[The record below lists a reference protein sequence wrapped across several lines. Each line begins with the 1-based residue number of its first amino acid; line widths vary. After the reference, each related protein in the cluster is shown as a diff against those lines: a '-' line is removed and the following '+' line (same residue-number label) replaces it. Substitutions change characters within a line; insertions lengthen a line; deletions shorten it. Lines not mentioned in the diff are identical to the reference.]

1 MAGLGGLNFL
11 FVRKYIAGV
20 PNRARATRE
29 YLRPDEF
36 EAWQGLLVAAT
47 RVLRALDDGLRSQH
61 GISVAEFDV
70 LITLANAPRRRLRMS
85 DLARL
90 VALSP
95 AGLTHLVTR
104 LERERL
110 VAREVDASDRR
121 GFHTVLTDAGEE
133 RLDAARPL
141 HNRTIRELLLDR
153 MSVHDRRQLGALWK
167 RVEARAE
174 KHRTAP

>member
-1 MAGLGGLNFL
+1 MRNS
-11 FVRKYIAGV
+11 
-20 PNRARATRE
+20 ARAKAE

-36 EAWQGLLVAAT
+36 AAWQGILVTST
-47 RVLRALDDGLRSQH
+47 RVLRALDARLRAEH

-70 LITLANAPRRRLRMS
+70 LITLANAPDRKLRMS
-85 DLARL
+85 ELARS

-110 VAREVDASDRR
+110 VAREVDAGDRR
-121 GFHTVLTDAGEE
+121 GFHTVLTNAGED

-141 HNRTIRELLLDR
+141 HNHIIRDLLLDR
-153 MSVHDRRQLGALWK
+153 ITARDRRQLGAIWK
-167 RVEARAE
+167 RVEAAD
-174 KHRTAP
+174 AGDGDGDGDGSG

>member
-1 MAGLGGLNFL
+1 MP
-11 FVRKYIAGV
+11 K
-20 PNRARATRE
+20 RARAQPE

-36 EAWQGLLVAAT
+36 EAWQGILVTAN
-47 RVLRALDDGLRSQH
+47 RVLRALDEGLRVEH

-70 LITLANAPRRRLRMS
+70 LITLANAPKRRLRMS
-85 DLARL
+85 ELARS

-110 VAREVDASDRR
+110 VAREVDSRDRR

-133 RLDAARPL
+133 RLDASRPL
-141 HNRTIRELLLDR
+141 HNRIVRELLLDR
-153 MSVHDRRQLGALWK
+153 MTAGDRRQLGAIWK
-167 RVEARAE
+167 RVEAGAGKSGRRSGLGTPSE
-174 KHRTAP
+174 

>member
-1 MAGLGGLNFL
+1 MS
-11 FVRKYIAGV
+11 K
-20 PNRARATRE
+20 RARVKQE

-36 EAWQGLLVAAT
+36 EAWHGTLLTAT
-47 RVLRALDDGLRSQH
+47 RILRALDEAHRARH
-61 GISVAEFDV
+61 GISVAEYDV
-70 LITLANAPRRRLRMS
+70 LITLANAPNQRLRMS
-85 DLARL
+85 ELARS

-110 VAREVDASDRR
+110 VAREVDARDRR

-141 HNRTIRELLLDR
+141 HNGIVRELLLDR
-153 MSVHDRRQLGALWK
+153 MTAADRRQLGAIWK
-167 RVEARAE
+167 RVEANRE
-174 KHRTAP
+174 KDARPAQSELSPG

>member
-1 MAGLGGLNFL
+1 MNFP

-20 PNRARATRE
+20 PKRARAKPE

-36 EAWQGLLVAAT
+36 AAWQGILVSAA
-47 RVLRALDDGLRSQH
+47 RVLRALDDGLRAEH

-70 LITLANAPRRRLRMS
+70 LITLANAPDRRLRMS
-85 DLARL
+85 ELARS

-95 AGLTHLVTR
+95 AGVTHLVTR

-110 VAREVDASDRR
+110 VAREVDSRDRR

-133 RLDAARPL
+133 RLDASRPL
-141 HNRTIRELLLDR
+141 HNRIIRELLLNR
-153 MSVHDRRQLGALWK
+153 MTVRDRRQLGAIWK
-167 RVEARAE
+167 RLEASAE
-174 KHRTAP
+174 